1 MLERGVYLLASAQL
15 ARFLPEMSQSAFDF
29 LLATAWAIGPLAAF
43 VPYLFLS
50 DRARSTFVR

>member
-1 MLERGVYLLASAQL
+1 LVLLVVTSL
-15 ARFLPEMSQSAFDF
+15 ARWLPGPPPSAFDAVG
-29 LLATAWAIGPLAAF
+29 LAFFALAPLAAF